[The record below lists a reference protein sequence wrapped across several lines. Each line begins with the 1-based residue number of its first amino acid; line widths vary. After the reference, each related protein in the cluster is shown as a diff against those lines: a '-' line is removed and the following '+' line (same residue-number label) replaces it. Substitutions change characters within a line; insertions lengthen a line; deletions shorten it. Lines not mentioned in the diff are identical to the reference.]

1 MMTVRPRRA
10 LRHIAAALGLLCA
23 LASASAELDA
33 QGKPAGKARDRAA
46 TARGASDPAQDENI
60 RTLSGVNIRGEAGEP
75 PPESK
80 FGSGNAARNSTACKV
95 QYDNRTSLYIAVYA
109 EGIFRG
115 DVSPW
120 GDLFTFVVAGPT
132 RLYAR
137 AGFTDGSVSTWGPR
151 LVECPAGKD
160 FKWMLHQ

>member
-1 MMTVRPRRA
+1 MVLVLVRRS
-10 LRHIAAALGLLCA
+10 LTLAALAGGTLLA
-23 LASASAELDA
+23 LALVAAPLEA

-60 RTLSGVNIRGEAGEP
+60 RTLSGVNIRGETGELP
-75 PPESK
+75 PDSK
-80 FGSGNAARNSTACKV
+80 FGSGNSSRSRSSCKV
-95 QYDNRTSLYIAVYA
+95 HYDNRTSLYIAVYA

-120 GDLFTFVVAGPT
+120 GDLHTFVVAGPT

>member
-1 MMTVRPRRA
+1 MMPVRPRRA
-10 LRHIAAALGLLCA
+10 VRHAACAFAALITLAVAAAP
-23 LASASAELDA
+23 LAG

-46 TARGASDPAQDENI
+46 TARGTSDPAQDENI
-60 RTLSGVNIRGEAGEP
+60 RAISGVNIRGEPGELP
-75 PPESK
+75 PDSK
-80 FGSGNAARNSTACKV
+80 FSSGNAARNSTACKV
-95 QYDNRTSLYIAVYA
+95 HYDNRTSLYIAVYA

-151 LVECPAGKD
+151 LVECPAGRD